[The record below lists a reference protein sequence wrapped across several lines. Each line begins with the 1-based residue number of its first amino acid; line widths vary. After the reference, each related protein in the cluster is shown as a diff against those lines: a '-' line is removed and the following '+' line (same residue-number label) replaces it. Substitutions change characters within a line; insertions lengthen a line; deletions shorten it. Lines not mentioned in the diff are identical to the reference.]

1 MKLINIL
8 ADHPQ
13 AAPPPAP
20 LKPPKRKPVDLARL
34 TFELAATLSRHLD
47 LEALIDHFSR
57 RLGEVLPY
65 DSLSFRHE
73 LAGQWH
79 AIAHGSGGRH
89 SCTYQLQVE
98 DMPLGTLR
106 IARRQRLDEPELAM
120 LEQLIGVI
128 VYPLR
133 NALLYRRAR
142 HDAATDP
149 LTGLSNRGVFDDAL
163 PREISRAQRYGTQL
177 TLLMVDVDNLKRI
190 NDHGGHSAGD
200 RALQQVAGMLRAGVR
215 DSDQVF
221 RYAGD
226 EFAVLLVGGDATT
239 AREVAERLR
248 RRVDGLPTDAAA
260 ARPTLSIGLAP
271 LRGSD
276 SSQTLF
282 ERADRA
288 LYGAKQAGRN
298 CVCSAD

>member
-8 ADHPQ
+8 SDQ
-13 AAPPPAP
+13 QQTAPAQV
-20 LKPPKRKPVDLARL
+20 KPPRRKPVDLARHAL
-34 TFELAATLSRHLD
+34 ELAAALGRHLE
-47 LEALIDHFSR
+47 LETLIDHFSR
-57 RLGEVLPY
+57 RVGEILPH

-73 LAGQWH
+73 LAGHWQV
-79 AIAHGSGGRH
+79 IAHGSGGRH
-89 SCTYQLQVE
+89 SCAYQLQVE
-98 DMPLGTLR
+98 DTPLGTLSV
-106 IARRQRLDEPELAM
+106 ARRQRFEETELAM

-133 NALLYRRAR
+133 NALLYRRAQ
-142 HDAATDP
+142 HNAATDP
-149 LTGLSNRGVFDDAL
+149 LTALSNRGVFDDAL
-163 PREISRAQRYGTQL
+163 PREVSRAQRYGTPL
-177 TLLMVDVDNLKRI
+177 TLLMVDLDNLKHI
-190 NDHGGHSAGD
+190 NDRAGHSAGD

-226 EFAVLLVGGDATT
+226 EFAVLLVGGDAAT

-248 RRVDGLPTDAAA
+248 SRVDEPPPDVGPT
-260 ARPTLSIGLAP
+260 RPTLSIGLAP
-271 LRGSD
+271 LRATDNG
-276 SSQTLF
+276 QALF
-282 ERADRA
+282 ERADSA

>member
-8 ADHPQ
+8 PDHQ
-13 AAPPPAP
+13 QTAPAQV
-20 LKPPKRKPVDLARL
+20 KPPRRKPVDLARHTL
-34 TFELAATLSRHLD
+34 DLAATLARHLE
-47 LEALIDHFSR
+47 LETLIDHFSR
-57 RLGEVLPY
+57 RVAEILPH
-65 DSLSFRHE
+65 DSLSFRYE
-73 LAGQWH
+73 LAGHWQ

-98 DMPLGTLR
+98 DTPLGTLR
-106 IARRQRLDEPELAM
+106 IARRQRFEEPELAM
-120 LEQLIGVI
+120 LEQLVGVI

-133 NALLYRRAR
+133 NALLYRRAQ

-149 LTGLSNRGVFDDAL
+149 LTALSNRGVFDDAL
-163 PREISRAQRYGTQL
+163 PREVSRAQRYGTPL
-177 TLLMVDVDNLKRI
+177 TLLMVDLDNLKHVNDRI
-190 NDHGGHSAGD
+190 GHSAGD
-200 RALQQVAGMLRAGVR
+200 RALQQVAEMLRAGVR

-226 EFAVLLVGGDATT
+226 EFAVLLVGGDAAT

-248 RRVDGLPTDAAA
+248 SRVDALAAEA
-260 ARPTLSIGLAP
+260 GPARPTLSIGLAP
-271 LRGSD
+271 LRPTD
-276 SSQTLF
+276 SSQALF
-282 ERADRA
+282 ERADSA